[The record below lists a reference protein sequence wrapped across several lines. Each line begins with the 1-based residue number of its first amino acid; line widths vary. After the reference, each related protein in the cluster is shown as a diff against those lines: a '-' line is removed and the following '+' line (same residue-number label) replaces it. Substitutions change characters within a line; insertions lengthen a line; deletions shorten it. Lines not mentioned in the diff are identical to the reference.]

1 MKYAR
6 LEAAR
11 RQKQGGRE
19 VKTEMA
25 SVQSFV
31 AFTFTLSLSRISTP
45 AFSQLLRLRGHPN
58 CGVPSLSLS
67 EWKVIGLRLKRDTD
81 PNTPSQLAACRFYG
95 HQEADSFPV

>member
-1 MKYAR
+1 VVVSNHGGRQLDGVAAS
-6 LEAAR
+6 LDALPEVVEAAR

-45 AFSQLLRLRGHPN
+45 AFSQLLRLR
-58 CGVPSLSLS
+58 
-67 EWKVIGLRLKRDTD
+67 DTQ
-81 PNTPSQLAACRFYG
+81 TAAYPRCRSRNG
-95 HQEADSFPV
+95 K